1 MKRIV
6 LCLLCV
12 MILGT
17 AVAGCRSNV
26 PQETNGSI
34 VPTDTQTPTSAPTQ
48 QTTQTEFSEPI
59 MQSGT
64 ADTDSARILQKV
76 WDSYGEEDRFAVYGG
91 SVEMSVSDGPG
102 DLDMTA
108 VEELTTRY
116 LLPQEQLDMVT
127 EGASLVHLMNN
138 NIFTAV
144 VFRLADSA
152 QGKALADSWRNAIR
166 DNRWICGQP
175 DRLLMAQPDEAHI
188 LMAFGS
194 QDAMTAFQEKLNAA
208 YPDSQT
214 LYQEAI
220 VA

>member
-6 LCLLCV
+6 LILLC
-12 MILGT
+12 ILLLGT

-26 PQETNGSI
+26 PQETDGSI
-34 VPTDTQTPTSAPTQ
+34 VPTDDQTPSSDPTR
-48 QTTQTEFSEPI
+48 QTDFSEPL
-59 MQSGT
+59 MQEGS
-64 ADTDSARILQKV
+64 ADTDSAGILQKI
-76 WDSYGEEDRFAVYGG
+76 WDSYGDNERFSVYGG

-102 DLDMTA
+102 DLDMSA

-116 LLPQEQLDMVT
+116 LMPEDQLSMVT

-144 VFRLADSA
+144 VVRLTDGA
-152 QGKALADSWRNAIR
+152 QAQSFANAWREIIR
-166 DNRWICGQP
+166 NNRWLCGQP
-175 DRLLMAQPDEAHI
+175 DRLIIAQPDGEHI

-194 QDAMTAFQEKLNAA
+194 QDAMMLFRGKLSAAFPGSKE
-208 YPDSQT
+208 

>member
-6 LCLLCV
+6 LILLCV
-12 MILGT
+12 MLLGT

-26 PQETNGSI
+26 PQETDGSI
-34 VPTDTQTPTSAPTQ
+34 VPSDTQTPTSAPTKSTQ
-48 QTTQTEFSEPI
+48 QTDFSEPI

-64 ADTDSARILQKV
+64 ANTGSAQLLQKI
-76 WDSYGEEDRFAVYGG
+76 WDSYGEDERFAVYGG
-91 SVEMSVSDGPG
+91 GVEMSVSDGPG

-108 VEELTTRY
+108 EEELTTRY
-116 LLPQEQLDMVT
+116 LLPQDRLNMVT

-144 VFRLADSA
+144 VFRLADGQQA
-152 QGKALADSWRNAIR
+152 KALADAWVAAIR
-166 DNRWICGQP
+166 DNQWICGQP
-175 DRLLMAQPDEAHI
+175 DRLLIAKPDGDHI

-194 QDAMTAFQEKLNAA
+194 QDAINGFQTKLTAA
-208 YPDSQT
+208 YPDNQM